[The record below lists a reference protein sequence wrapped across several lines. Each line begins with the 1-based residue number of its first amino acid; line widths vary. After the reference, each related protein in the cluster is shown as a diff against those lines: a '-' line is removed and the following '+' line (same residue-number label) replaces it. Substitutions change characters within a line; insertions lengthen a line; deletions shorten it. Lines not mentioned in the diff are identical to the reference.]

1 MSDPL
6 WEQAGRLH
14 ASRLFRTT
22 SVEHA
27 YAIILTGHELGL
39 GATTALANISVI
51 QGKPSLGAAL
61 VGALIKRS
69 GRYDYRV
76 EEVTDQRARVRFL
89 QRLPG
94 QSPGQEWEDIGGSE
108 FSLDD
113 AKRANLGGSQTWKS
127 YPRNLLLSRALTN
140 GARWYCPDVFAG
152 AIYAPDELVA
162 SDATGDAS
170 GATSAATSAATSGAT
185 GNGAPTLEEL
195 LDRFGADAI
204 VAANG
209 GAIPATED
217 ELVAV
222 AQRLAFQPA
231 MAPQEASDEPTDET
245 AEVVG

>member
-14 ASRLFRTT
+14 ASRLFQTT
-22 SVEHA
+22 STEHA
-27 YAIILTGHELGL
+27 YAVILTGQELGL

-76 EEVTDQRARVRFL
+76 EELTDQRARVRYL
-89 QRLPG
+89 QRVPG
-94 QSPGQEWEDIGGSE
+94 AGPGREWEDIGGSE
-108 FSLDD
+108 FTLDD
-113 AKRANLGGSQTWKS
+113 ARRANLGGSQTWKS

-162 SDATGDAS
+162 GDATGGASDATS
-170 GATSAATSAATSGAT
+170 VATSAATSVAT
-185 GNGAPTLEEL
+185 GNGVPTLEEL
-195 LDRFGADAI
+195 LDRFGAEAI
-204 VAANG
+204 VAATG
-209 GAIPATED
+209 GGIPATAE
-217 ELVAV
+217 EAAAV
-222 AQRLAFQPA
+222 AAQLEAQQGGQPT
-231 MAPQEASDEPTDET
+231 PTDE
-245 AEVVG
+245 AP